1 MCCYSFTDDMGTESV
16 GRSSV
21 GHGRDN
27 RLPDGGVS

>member
-1 MCCYSFTDDMGTESV
+1 MWYYSLADDMGTESV

-21 GHGRDN
+21 RHGRDD